1 MLKFDIQAKIPGC
14 LGRAGTIET
23 AHGTIETPAFIP
35 VATKATLKSLT
46 PEQLRDAVCAQAT
59 LANTY
64 HLYLQ
69 PGTEVLEKAG
79 GLHKFMNWS
88 GPTFTDSGGFQAFSL
103 GGGKGRKSKI
113 APTAANEQADA
124 AIPLQGHSAGEEK
137 EVLARVDD
145 DGVDFKSIIDGSSHR
160 FTPET
165 SIDIQHAIGADI
177 IFVLDECAP
186 PGADHAAQ
194 KKAIER
200 TKEWAQRCLAH
211 HKKLLAE
218 KIPQKTPS
226 SSADDAA
233 HSQPPSLLPK
243 ASSELFSTSTFCS
256 ALYGIV
262 QGARFEDLR
271 KESARSIGAMDFDG
285 FGIGGTFEKG
295 DMATAVGW
303 VCSELPENKPR
314 HLLGIGEPM
323 DLILGI
329 ENGADTF
336 DCVAPTR
343 MARNGS
349 VYTRKEGRLNLLN
362 ARFVDDF
369 TPLDPLCKCYTCTHY
384 TRAYL
389 AHLFRAKEMLAATL
403 ASIHNLYF
411 LVHLVKEARQA
422 IVDGK
427 WEEFKSEFLSTN

>member
-1 MLKFDIQAKIPGC
+1 MFTFTIKAKVPGT
-14 LGRAGTIET
+14 LARAGVIET
-23 AHGTIETPAFIP
+23 PHGNIETPAFIP
-35 VATKATLKSLT
+35 VGTKATVKALT
-46 PEQLRDAVCAQAT
+46 PEQVRDLVGAQAV

-69 PGTEVLEKAG
+69 PGTEILKKAG
-79 GLHKFMNWS
+79 GLHKMMNWS

-103 GGGKGRKSKI
+103 GADHGRRSKI
-113 APTAANEQADA
+113 AGIKSTEKSATDFSRSAD
-124 AIPLQGHSAGEEK
+124 IDSSASGQTPF
-137 EVLARVDD
+137 ARVDD
-145 DGVDFKSIIDGSSHR
+145 DGVDFKSVIDGSAHR

-177 IFVLDECAP
+177 IFVLDECAAP
-186 PGADHAAQ
+186 DADHVAQ

-200 TKEWAQRCLAH
+200 TARWAERCLVH
-211 HKKLLAE
+211 HKRAGEE
-218 KIPQKTPS
+218 KALRKTPS

-233 HSQPPSLLPK
+233 HSQSPARRPR
-243 ASSELFSTSTFCS
+243 ASAELFSSP

-262 QGARFEDLR
+262 QGGRYQDLR
-271 KESARSIGAMDFDG
+271 TESARTIGAMDFDG

-303 VCSELPENKPR
+303 VCAELPEGKPR

-343 MARNGS
+343 IARNGS
-349 VYTRKEGRLNLLN
+349 VYTRMQGRINLLN
-362 ARFVDDF
+362 AQFIADF
-369 TPLDPLCKCYTCTHY
+369 SPLDPTCTCYTCTKY
-384 TRAYL
+384 TRAYI
-389 AHLFRAKEMLAATL
+389 AHLFRAKEMLAGTL

-411 LVHLVKEARQA
+411 VVNLVKEARQA
-422 IVDGK
+422 IIEGK
-427 WEEFKSEFLSTN
+427 WAEFKNSFISP

>member
-1 MLKFDIQAKIPGC
+1 MFTFSIQAKVPGTQA
-14 LGRAGTIET
+14 RAGTIQT
-23 AHGTIETPAFIP
+23 THGTIETPAFIP
-35 VATKATLKSLT
+35 VATKGTVKSLT
-46 PEQLRDAVCAQAT
+46 TEQLRDAVGAQAT

-69 PGTEVLEKAG
+69 PGTEVLKKAG
-79 GLHKFMNWS
+79 GLHTFMNWS

-103 GGGKGRKSKI
+103 GADHGRRSKI
-113 APTAANEQADA
+113 AGKNSREQVVADFSRSADTTDTLADSPTEAPTAF
-124 AIPLQGHSAGEEK
+124 
-137 EVLARVDD
+137 ARVDD
-145 DGVDFKSIIDGSSHR
+145 DGVDFKSVIDGSSHR

-186 PGADHAAQ
+186 PDADHAAQ
-194 KKAIER
+194 KRAIER
-200 TKEWAQRCLAH
+200 TRIWAERCLQH
-211 HKKLLAE
+211 HKGYGIRDTE
-218 KIPQKTPS
+218 KGNTPNPYPLT
-226 SSADDAA
+226 
-233 HSQPPSLLPK
+233 HNPS
-243 ASSELFSTSTFCS
+243 
-256 ALYGIV
+256 LYGIV

-271 KESARSIGAMDFDG
+271 RESARTIGAMDFDG

-343 MARNGS
+343 IARNGS
-349 VYTRKEGRLNLLN
+349 IYTRKEGRINLLN
-362 ARFVDDF
+362 AKFISDF
-369 TPLDPLCKCYTCTHY
+369 TPLDPTCGCHTCTKY
-384 TRAYL
+384 TRAYI

-411 LVHLVKEARQA
+411 VVHLVKEARKA
-422 IVDGK
+422 IVEGK
-427 WEEFKSEFLSTN
+427 WGEFRESRIMN